1 MSEQVESLRA
11 AIAAAKLEKA
21 ESLKA
26 ALEGLVR
33 EEHLTPNLV
42 EETMKSYDDQLL
54 AIDLKR
60 DWSATANSSRP
71 QWLHGSIEK
80 GQLSE
85 YNIVDGVVTFKLLQ
99 ADFRGS
105 AFPNPNGGGGPL
117 TVKNVKV
124 VLGDAKQ
131 IESGAVVALPAPPAA
146 AGSSGT
152 AAAAAPEAAAQLE
165 MDGDSD
171 DEAAVPQGDG
181 AHEARGEHRVAAGVE
196 IGLHLATWVFGGP
209 IAT

>member
-1 MSEQVESLRA
+1 MCIRDSSRCCRA
-11 AIAAAKLEKA
+11 ATAA
-21 ESLKA
+21 
-26 ALEGLVR
+26 
-33 EEHLTPNLV
+33 
-42 EETMKSYDDQLL
+42 
-54 AIDLKR
+54 
-60 DWSATANSSRP
+60 ANSSRP

-131 IESGAVVALPAPPAA
+131 IESGAVAALPAPPAA

-181 AHEARGEHRVAAGVE
+181 AHADDAAALKRPRRDEPPARR
-196 IGLHLATWVFGGP
+196 GLSLIHISEPTRP
-209 IAT
+209 Y